1 MQLFLLCI
9 GSLFSVINPLGTVP
23 VFMHLTGEKTKQ
35 QLIGIAVRTS
45 VNVFLIL
52 LVSFFLGSFILS
64 FFGISLNSL
73 KIAGGLIIASSGFAL
88 LTGTFPKHKGMRR
101 SVKEDAETRSGISMT
116 PLAIPMLA
124 GPGAISLIISYN
136 QEYAL
141 LTDKL
146 IVIGSMLTV
155 SIIIFLI
162 LVISRKISKVLG
174 ASGMNSLSRI
184 IGFIVIAIGI
194 EFMCSVLI
202 PVLGHIAK

>member
-1 MQLFLLCI
+1 MQLFLLCM

-23 VFMHLTGEKTKQ
+23 VFMHLTGEKTKH
-35 QLIGIAVRTS
+35 QLISIAVRTS
-45 VNVFLIL
+45 VNVFMIL
-52 LVSFFLGSFILS
+52 LISFFLGSYILS

-136 QEYAL
+136 QEYNL

-146 IVIGSMLTV
+146 IVIGSVLVV
-155 SIIIFLI
+155 SIIIFLC
-162 LVISRKISKVLG
+162 LVISRKISRVLG

-184 IGFIVIAIGI
+184 IGFIVISIGI
-194 EFMCSVLI
+194 EFIYSVLI
-202 PVLGHIAK
+202 PILGHIAK

>member
-1 MQLFLLCI
+1 MQLFLLCL

-146 IVIGSMLTV
+146 IVIGSILVV

-194 EFMCSVLI
+194 EFIYSVLI
-202 PVLGHIAK
+202 PVLGHITS

>member
-1 MQLFLLCI
+1 MQLFLLCL
-9 GSLFSVINPLGTVP
+9 GSLFSVINPFGTVP
-23 VFMHLTGEKTKQ
+23 VFMHLTNEKSKE
-35 QLIGIAVRTS
+35 QLITIALRTS

-52 LVSFFLGSFILS
+52 LISFFLGSFILS

-88 LTGTFPKHKGMRR
+88 LTGTFPKHKGMKR
-101 SVKEDAETRSGISMT
+101 SVNEDAEKRSGISMT

-136 QEYAL
+136 QEYIF

-146 IVIGSMLTV
+146 IVIGSIFVV

-194 EFMCSVLI
+194 EFIYSVLI
-202 PVLGHIAK
+202 PVFGHIAK